1 MEKLPINSDVLADVR
16 FESTVLSTYISRHKK
31 NALKLVGYAEELSEP
46 DALKLECVLQVRDI
60 KKCARDIKFYL
71 SMAEMLLENI
81 NSDLNSIFSAREEL
95 KNDIKKK
102 EARTKDAIRHQRFRD
117 KKAQKSAS

>member
-1 MEKLPINSDVLADVR
+1 MEKLPINEDVLADVR

-31 NALKLVGYAEELSEP
+31 NALQLVEYAEELSEP
-46 DALKLECVLQVRDI
+46 EALKLECALQVRDI

-71 SMAEMLLENI
+71 SMAEMLLDNI
-81 NSDLNSIFSAREEL
+81 KSDLNSIFSAREEL

-102 EARTKDAIRHQRFRD
+102 EARAKDAMRHQRFRY